1 MKKIPKWVIIAAS
14 IVVVAVI
21 VGIVLFNVNKGK
33 KNGEEQTTQEV
44 TTVEEVT
51 TEKETTTEDTTT
63 EEVTTEDDTMTET
76 PTEAPTE
83 AVTEAPTEAPT
94 LVNISATV
102 SDGTYYIGDNLSAN
116 KITVIAEYSNGGK
129 IIGVEGWNADNL
141 KLSSSS
147 NTIKISY
154 GDKTCTVTVKAI
166 KKKSEKPTEKPT
178 EAPTKSNNVVEA
190 KIKDDTNY
198 LVTKVAYTNGVPDPG
213 KTVFSYRQLHLREGS
228 DPYGEEVAKAF
239 LKYPLIANIMKG
251 KNVINYSA
259 WSGGSGV
266 AFDYTVEVK
275 EGEYERYA
283 FHFCSYDI
291 YGTFV
296 FDGVYKCE

>member
-1 MKKIPKWVIIAAS
+1 MKKRNIILG
-14 IVVVAVI
+14 IVAVI
-21 VGIVLFNVNKGK
+21 CITVAICTVLILNKNHK
-33 KNGEEQTTQEV
+33 KDVISTNTSTV
-44 TTVEEVT
+44 TTDDETTLDNTTSDSTNETKAT
-51 TEKETTTEDTTT
+51 TEAA
-63 EEVTTEDDTMTET
+63 TET

-83 AVTEAPTEAPT
+83 KPTEAPTEAPT

-102 SDGTYYIGDNLSAN
+102 SDGTYYIGDNLSVN

-129 IIGVEGWNADNL
+129 IIDVEGWSANNL

-228 DPYGEEVAKAF
+228 DPYGVELAKAF
-239 LKYPLIANIMKG
+239 LKYPLIANVMKG

-259 WSGGSGV
+259 DSGGSDV
-266 AFDYTVEVK
+266 VFNYTVEVK

-283 FHFCSYDI
+283 FSFDDYDI

-296 FDGVYKCE
+296 FDGVYK

>member
-63 EEVTTEDDTMTET
+63 EEVTTEDETMTET

-83 AVTEAPTEAPT
+83 ALTEAIV

-102 SDGTYYIGDNLSAN
+102 ADGTYYIGDNLPAN

-129 IIGVEGWNADNL
+129 IIGVEGWSANNL

-147 NTIKISY
+147 NTITISY
-154 GDKTCTVTVKAI
+154 GGKTCTVTVKAI
-166 KKKSEKPTEKPT
+166 EKKSEKPTEKPT
-178 EAPTKSNNVVEA
+178 EAPTKPSNVVKAE
-190 KIKDDTNY
+190 IKDDTNY
-198 LVTKVAYTNGVPDPG
+198 LVTKVVYTNGVPDPG

-228 DPYGEEVAKAF
+228 DPYGRELAKAF
-239 LKYPLIANIMKG
+239 LKYPLIANVMKG

-259 WSGGSGV
+259 WSGGSDV

-283 FHFCSYDI
+283 FSFDDYDI

-296 FDGVYKCE
+296 FDGVCK

>member
-63 EEVTTEDDTMTET
+63 EEVTTEDETMTET

-83 AVTEAPTEAPT
+83 ALTEAIV
-94 LVNISATV
+94 LVNISAIV
-102 SDGTYYIGDNLSAN
+102 ADGTYYIGDNLSAN

-129 IIGVEGWNADNL
+129 IIGVEGWSANNL

-147 NTIKISY
+147 NTITISY
-154 GDKTCTVTVKAI
+154 GGKTCAVTVKAI
-166 KKKSEKPTEKPT
+166 EKKSEKPT
-178 EAPTKSNNVVEA
+178 EAPTKPNNVVKAE
-190 KIKDDTNY
+190 IKDDTNY
-198 LVTKVAYTNGVPDPG
+198 LVTEVVYTNGIPDPG
-213 KTVFSYRQLHLREGS
+213 KTVFSYRQLHLFEGP
-228 DPYGEEVAKAF
+228 DPDGVELAKAF
-239 LKYPLIANIMKG
+239 LKYPLIANVMKG
-251 KNVINYSA
+251 KNIIQYSA
-259 WSGGSGV
+259 YSDGSSV
-266 AFDYTVEVK
+266 AFDYIVEVK
-275 EGEYERYA
+275 EGECERYA
-283 FHFCSYDI
+283 FSFDDYDI

-296 FDGVYKCE
+296 FDGVCK